1 MGKGLEQTFLQKRYS
16 TGQETYERCA
26 PSLIIREMQNKT
38 TKRYHFTLIRIA
50 TIKKFKKS
58 VDKVVENLGP
68 MCTVGGSVKTL
79 QPQWIMVL

>member
-1 MGKGLEQTFLQKRYS
+1 MGKGLEQTLLQKRYS

-50 TIKKFKKS
+50 TIKKFLKK
-58 VDKVVENLGP
+58 VLTRLWKTWDPCALLVE
-68 MCTVGGSVKTL
+68 M
-79 QPQWIMVL
+79 

>member
-16 TGQETYERCA
+16 TGQETYERWA

-50 TIKKFKKS
+50 TIKK
-58 VDKVVENLGP
+58 
-68 MCTVGGSVKTL
+68 
-79 QPQWIMVL
+79 